1 MTQKELLY
9 LEDAIGHE
17 KSIIDICSQTLN
29 YLEDD
34 NLKSF
39 MRQEIEQHKKEQ
51 ANLFNL
57 LEVKVNE

>member
-17 KSIIDICSQTLN
+17 KSIISIIDQSVKM
-29 YLEDD
+29 LEDT

-39 MRQEIEQHKKEQ
+39 LKTERSTHQTTLKDLMSTLKSNSN
-51 ANLFNL
+51 A
-57 LEVKVNE
+57 